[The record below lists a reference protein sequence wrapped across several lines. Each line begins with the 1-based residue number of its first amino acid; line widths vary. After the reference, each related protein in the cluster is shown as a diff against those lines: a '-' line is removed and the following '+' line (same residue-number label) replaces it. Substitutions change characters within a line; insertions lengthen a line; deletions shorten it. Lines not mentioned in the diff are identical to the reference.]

1 MASPICE
8 REIESTMS
16 DFSWQRLTGTAN
28 GGPSGRQGVPAVRV
42 GWRMRLGMARRVL
55 MDPPYAVPGLHTS
68 PVPGSRETAWALAP
82 QPPVTGIETNEQSQL
97 ELIKE
102 LDGLWDEVPDAPRS
116 DWRYRSASMFVPGD
130 ATVYFA
136 LLRYWKPSLLVEVGS
151 GFTSVLALDCSDR
164 YLPDLRRTFI
174 DPHPQRLFGLLS
186 EGDKAKTN
194 ILTAPVQEVPLEIFD
209 DLQAGDILFVDTDH
223 FTKAGCEVNWLVFN
237 VFPRLAAG
245 VHIHIHDIFWPFEYP
260 EQWLRDRRGYNELYF
275 FRAFL
280 TDNPSYRVRLMNSW
294 LWHEHRETFTGV
306 RPGETQWSEIGP
318 ASLWIDK
325 C

>member
-16 DFSWQRLTGTAN
+16 YFSGQRLTGTAN

-55 MDPPYAVPGLHTS
+55 MDPPYTVPGLHTS
-68 PVPGSRETAWALAP
+68 PVPGPRETAWALAP
-82 QPPVTGIETNEQSQL
+82 QPPVTGIETNEQSQA

-151 GFTSVLALDCSDR
+151 GLASVLALDCSDR

-174 DPHPQRLFGLLS
+174 DPHSP
-186 EGDKAKTN
+186 
-194 ILTAPVQEVPLEIFD
+194 TAAFRATE
-209 DLQAGDILFVDTDH
+209 
-223 FTKAGCEVNWLVFN
+223 
-237 VFPRLAAG
+237 
-245 VHIHIHDIFWPFEYP
+245 
-260 EQWLRDRRGYNELYF
+260 RRGQGEDQYPHRAGPRDSPRDLRRPPGRRHLVRRHRPFHKSRLRGELVGF
-275 FRAFL
+275 Q
-280 TDNPSYRVRLMNSW
+280 RV
-294 LWHEHRETFTGV
+294 
-306 RPGETQWSEIGP
+306 P
-318 ASLWIDK
+318 AS
-325 C
+325 CCGCAHPHS